1 MTGWGGGWC
10 CDINPYLCHPDERRD
25 LDFQRTLNL
34 EFGIR
39 MVDCLMYDLGYRQ
52 PRKETMSYSSLL
64 RTLPYA
70 GALPFVLGAAA
81 QFSSTLPTLI
91 YMVMFIDVQHLVLS
105 YGLLIV
111 SFMAGVHWGQS
122 VSGVQSRFNLL
133 VSSNAVA
140 LIAWVCYLTLPPFYV
155 CLVFAALFALLYVI
169 DTRLSLDPS
178 YLQTRRNVTCIV
190 GISLVAVAFS

>member
-1 MTGWGGGWC
+1 
-10 CDINPYLCHPDERRD
+10 
-25 LDFQRTLNL
+25 
-34 EFGIR
+34 
-39 MVDCLMYDLGYRQ
+39 MYDLVHRNR
-52 PRKETMSYSSLL
+52 RKAIMQNSSLL

-70 GALPFVLGAAA
+70 GTLPFVLGAAA
-81 QFSSTLPTLI
+81 QFSTSWPTII
-91 YMVMFIDVQHLVLS
+91 YMVIFIDVQHLVLS

-140 LIAWVCYLTLPPFYV
+140 LIAWGCYLTLPPFYV

-169 DTRLSLDPS
+169 DTQLSLDPS
-178 YLQTRRNVTCIV
+178 YLQTRRNVTLIV
-190 GISLVAVAFS
+190 CISLLAVAFA

>member
-1 MTGWGGGWC
+1 M
-10 CDINPYLCHPDERRD
+10 
-25 LDFQRTLNL
+25 
-34 EFGIR
+34 
-39 MVDCLMYDLGYRQ
+39 MYDLGHRK
-52 PRKETMSYSSLL
+52 PRKDSMQNYSLL

-81 QFSSTLPTLI
+81 QFSPTVPTII
-91 YMVMFIDVQHLVLS
+91 YMIMFIDVQHLVLS

-122 VSGVQSRFNLL
+122 VSRVQSRFNLL
-133 VSSNAVA
+133 LSSNAVA
-140 LIAWVCYLTLPPFYV
+140 LIAWGCYLTLPPFYV

-169 DTRLSLDPS
+169 DTQLSLDPS

-190 GISLVAVAFS
+190 CISLVAVAFS